1 MRLFKLLRSLPAIGP
16 AIRIANS
23 YAFQGDY
30 RSDKEF
36 AGFRRWLKAFGPE
49 FLVSLSLTTATMW
62 PYIESSWAIRSFASC
77 PDQLFYCTPGAL
89 AVSVVPSTLGFGIGI
104 YALIF
109 TLTNSFVKDIQ
120 KHIDVQKEQGKRSA
134 GSELVLNADLA
145 LPLLALLLALV
156 LGILQQ
162 AFPASIALI
171 AIAWLFTWFSMISLL
186 GLISV
191 IFGLAE
197 HSLLDKAR

>member
-16 AIRIANS
+16 ALRIANS

-30 RSDKEF
+30 KSDREF
-36 AGFRRWLKAFGPE
+36 AGFRRWLRAFGPE
-49 FLVSLSLTTATMW
+49 FLVSILLTTATMW
-62 PYIESSWAIRSFASC
+62 PYIQSSWAMKSLANC
-77 PDQLFYCTPGAL
+77 PDQLFHCKPGAL
-89 AVSVVPSTLGFGIGI
+89 AVAIVPSTLGFGIGI

-109 TLTNSFVKDIQ
+109 ALTNSFVKNIQ
-120 KHIDVQKEQGKRSA
+120 EKIDEQKAEGRRSA

-156 LGILQQ
+156 LGIVQQ
-162 AFPASIALI
+162 ASPTSIALVVI
-171 AIAWLFTWFSMISLL
+171 TWVVTWFSMISLL

-197 HSLLDKAR
+197 HSLLDKTR

>member
-1 MRLFKLLRSLPAIGP
+1 MRVFKLLRSLPAIGP
-16 AIRIANS
+16 ALRIANS

-30 RSDKEF
+30 KSDKEF
-36 AGFRRWLKAFGPE
+36 AGFLRWFKAFGPE
-49 FLVSLSLTTATMW
+49 LLVSSLLTTATLW
-62 PYIESSWAIRSFASC
+62 PYIGSSWATRSLATCS
-77 PDQLFYCTPGAL
+77 DQLFYCKPGAL
-89 AVSVVPSTLGFGIGI
+89 AVAVVPSTLGFGIGI

-120 KHIDVQKEQGKRSA
+120 RKIDEQKLEGKRSA
-134 GSELVLNADLA
+134 GSELLLNADLA
-145 LPLLALLLALV
+145 LPLLVLLLALV
-156 LGILQQ
+156 IGILQQ
-162 AFPASIALI
+162 AFPASVALI
-171 AIAWLFTWFSMISLL
+171 AIAWLVTWFSMVSLL

>member
-1 MRLFKLLRSLPAIGP
+1 MSFFRLLRSLPAIGP
-16 AIRIANS
+16 ALRIANS

-30 RSDKEF
+30 KSDKEF
-36 AGFRRWLKAFGPE
+36 AGFRRWLRAFGPE
-49 FLVSLSLTTATMW
+49 FFVSVLLTTATMW
-62 PYIESSWAIRSFASC
+62 PYIQSSWATKSLANC
-77 PDQLFYCTPGAL
+77 PDQLFHCKPGAL
-89 AVSVVPSTLGFGIGI
+89 TVAIVPSTLGFGIGI

-109 TLTNSFVKDIQ
+109 ALTDLFVKDIKKKIDEQ
-120 KHIDVQKEQGKRSA
+120 KSEGKRSA

-156 LGILQQ
+156 LGIVQQ
-162 AFPASIALI
+162 VFPASIALVV
-171 AIAWLFTWFSMISLL
+171 IAWLLTWFSMISLL

-197 HSLLDKAR
+197 HSVLDKAR